1 MLIYDIR
8 CLWSKEYNS
17 NELTCKPS
25 RIIVDNEAA
34 IAMAKCNNDTAGN
47 RHVARRYHYVCQG
60 STVKEHTFEWISTK
74 YQLAD
79 PLIRLGTISTF
90 GFLWSLLLAEIGNE
104 N

>member
-25 RIIVDNEAA
+25 RIIVDNEAV
-34 IAMAKCNNDTAGN
+34 IAMAKCNKDIAGN
-47 RHVARRYHYVCQG
+47 NHVARRYDYVCQG
-60 STVKEHTFEWISTK
+60 STLNEHTIEWISTK
-74 YQLAD
+74 YQLVD
-79 PLIRLGTISTF
+79 PLTKSDTINTF
-90 GFLWSLLLAEIGNE
+90 SFLWSLLLTEIGND